1 MATKFISSPLRLVA
15 NMHVF
20 IAGVMQGVRQDD
32 QIDSQDY
39 RVRISDSLRRHIPQV
54 YITDPWAMN
63 PNSVNYDADK
73 ARRTFLKMTK
83 VASQADLLIAYLPIP
98 SMGTAMEMWEA
109 FQAGTY
115 IIAVSPLI
123 HHWALRFTANEILPD
138 LDSLIGEIENGRIQ
152 QLLTSLTQS

>member
-1 MATKFISSPLRLVA
+1 
-15 NMHVF
+15 MHVF

-123 HHWALRFTANEILPD
+123 HHWALRFTANEILPV
-138 LDSLIGEIENGRIQ
+138 LDCLFGEIENGRIQ